1 MLKSDCDPASVHE
14 ISNKR
19 YFSRG
24 KRGSKVTLE
33 VLFSK
38 PQSGCGWAKL
48 GHICDYVFPCQG
60 FTTVRRKGKFQ
71 GKIKEGYTSET
82 KCFLPKA
89 ESLAGQICQHV
100 GFLWFCLVS
109 KQMKV
114 GHFQIQ
120 IFIRGEDRKKSG
132 KKKEDRRERQYVLS
146 RSQRKMINHP
156 RAPRMDLMAA
166 LGTSYTLV

>member
-1 MLKSDCDPASVHE
+1 MVGVVAIAVTQDPSMLKSDCDPASVHE

-38 PQSGCGWAKL
+38 PQGGCRWAKL
-48 GHICDYVFPCQG
+48 GHICDYICPCQG
-60 FTTVRRKGKFQ
+60 ITTVMRKGKFQ

-82 KCFLPKA
+82 KCFLLKA

-100 GFLWFCLVS
+100 GFLCFCLVS
-109 KQMKV
+109 K
-114 GHFQIQ
+114 
-120 IFIRGEDRKKSG
+120 
-132 KKKEDRRERQYVLS
+132 
-146 RSQRKMINHP
+146 
-156 RAPRMDLMAA
+156 
-166 LGTSYTLV
+166 